1 MSETQEVWTVLK
13 LLNWTQ
19 DFFKKKNIDNARLDA
34 EILLAH
40 VLKYERVFLY
50 VNYEQP
56 LTAVELADFK
66 KLIIRR
72 VAGESIAYILGE
84 KHFMHY
90 KLKVNSSVLVPR
102 PETELLVEAVLN
114 TYNEPN
120 LQVLEL
126 CTGSGAIAV
135 SLASYRKTWQVTA
148 TDISEDALQVAA
160 NNVSSLQVDS
170 QVSLVR
176 SDMFVDIP
184 TKMYN
189 IIVANPPYIPET
201 DRAILSKEVL
211 LEPHIAL
218 FAPEKGLYFYKII
231 AANAGRYLASSG
243 GIFLEFGIGQAMAI
257 KEIFA
262 QQGFSDIK
270 ILRDYADIE
279 RIMVIKK

>member
-19 DFFKKKNIDNARLDA
+19 EFFKKKNIDSARLDA

-56 LTAVELADFK
+56 LTALELAEFK

-102 PETELLVEAVLN
+102 PETELLVEEVLN
-114 TYNEPN
+114 TYSAGN
-120 LQVLEL
+120 LQVLDL

-135 SLASYRKTWQVTA
+135 SLASYRNTWQVTA
-148 TDISEDALQVAA
+148 TDISEAALEVANTNVTNLQVEK
-160 NNVSSLQVDS
+160 QV
-170 QVSLVR
+170 VLIH
-176 SDMFVDIP
+176 SDMFADIP
-184 TKMYN
+184 VKQYDV
-189 IIVANPPYIPET
+189 IVANPPYIPER
-201 DRAILSKEVL
+201 DRVKLSKEVL

-218 FAPEKGLYFYKII
+218 FAEDDGLYFYKVI
-231 AANAGRYLASSG
+231 AEHANRYLSSDG
-243 GIFLEFGIGQAMAI
+243 RIFVEFGMGQAEAI
-257 KEIFA
+257 REIFK
-262 QQGFSDIK
+262 QYGFFSIK
-270 ILRDYADIE
+270 TLRDYADIE